1 MTQPNPNAEFS
12 ITTVITSYNK
22 GPWLAEAIDSALM
35 QEINHHEIIVV
46 DDGSHD
52 NTRQVAESYGNR
64 IRYFHQENAG
74 QVAAKNKGIELSG
87 GSLIA
92 FLDGDDRW
100 RPAKLE
106 KQIAKFKTDP
116 EVGVVYTDRLK
127 FKGDEIVLASN
138 KQGHT
143 PRQGHVTEYLI
154 YDMFVPFSSSM
165 VRKTFLDQAGWMN
178 PACPIAPDYD
188 LWLRL
193 STVCK
198 FAYVDEI
205 LMEYRTGID
214 SIGTRIKSKTDY
226 VLKIQEDFVRDY
238 YGGKFPNKQS
248 VNRAYFNKYKA
259 AGNFQLQQG
268 QNAAALKY
276 FMKAAKHRPFDFAI
290 YKSIVRSI
298 LWKSQP

>member
-1 MTQPNPNAEFS
+1 MTHPDPNAEFFV
-12 ITTVITSYNK
+12 TTVITSYNK
-22 GPWLAEAIDSALM
+22 GPWLAEAIDSALI
-35 QEINHHEIIVV
+35 QEIDHHEIIVV

-64 IRYFHQENAG
+64 IRYFQQENAG
-74 QVAAKNKGIELSG
+74 QVAAKNKGIELASG
-87 GSLIA
+87 NFIA

-100 RPAKLE
+100 RPTKLE
-106 KQIAKFKTDP
+106 KQIAKFKADP

-138 KQGHT
+138 KLWHT
-143 PRQGHVTEYLI
+143 PREGRVTEYLI

-193 STVCK
+193 SLVCK

-214 SIGTRIKSKTDY
+214 SIGTRVKSKIDY
-226 VLKIQEDFVRDY
+226 TIKIQEDFVRDY
-238 YGGKFPNKQS
+238 FDGNFPNKKS
-248 VNRAYFNKYKA
+248 LKRAYFGKYRT
-259 AGNFQLQQG
+259 AGNFYLSQQKYWT
-268 QNAAALKY
+268 AFKY
-276 FMKAAKHRPFDFAI
+276 FIKAAKHRPFEPRI
-290 YKSIVRSI
+290 YKSIMRSLI
-298 LWKSQP
+298 WKPRV

>member
-22 GPWLAEAIDSALM
+22 GPWLAESIDSALI

-64 IRYFHQENAG
+64 IRYFQQENAG
-74 QVAAKNKGIELSG
+74 QVAAKNKGIELASG
-87 GSLIA
+87 NFIA

-100 RPAKLE
+100 RPTKLE
-106 KQIAKFKTDP
+106 KQIAKFKADP

-138 KQGHT
+138 KLWHT
-143 PRQGHVTEYLI
+143 PREGRVTEYLI
-154 YDMFVPFSSSM
+154 YDLFVPFSAAM
-165 VRKTFLDQAGWMN
+165 VRKTHLDQAGWMSE
-178 PACPIAPDYD
+178 ACPIAPDYD

-214 SIGTRIKSKTDY
+214 SIGTRVKTKTDY
-226 VLKIQEDFVRDY
+226 ILKIQEDFVQDY
-238 YGGKFPNKQS
+238 YGGKFPNKKS
-248 VNRAYFNKYKA
+248 LNRAYFNKYKA
-259 AGNFQLQQG
+259 AGNFQLHQG

-276 FMKAAKHRPFDFAI
+276 FMKAAKYRPFDFSI
-290 YKSIVRSI
+290 YKSIARSMF
-298 LWKSQP
+298 LKPQS